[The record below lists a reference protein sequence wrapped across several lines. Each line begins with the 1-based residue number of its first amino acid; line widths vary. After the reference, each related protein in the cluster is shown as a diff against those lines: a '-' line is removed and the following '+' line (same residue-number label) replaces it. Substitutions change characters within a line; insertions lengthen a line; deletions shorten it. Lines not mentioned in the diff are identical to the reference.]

1 MGLSDL
7 PKFVPLEEAAN
18 RYEVDPQVLDRAVE
32 DNAIHAISVNGNVLV
47 NDEDVAVITVQ
58 MKKPKADG
66 DELISISEVA
76 RRLELPSRT
85 ISRWQ
90 ERGWL
95 PAIASGPRRA
105 KLVSWTRAQALGEI
119 REARGRQRLI
129 PRSKDFRRRTM
140 MS

>member
-18 RYEVDPQVLDRAVE
+18 RYNVDPQVLDCAVE
-32 DNAIHAISVNGNVLV
+32 DNAIRAISVNGTVLV
-47 NDEDVAVITVQ
+47 DDEDVAVITVQ
-58 MKKPKADG
+58 MKKPKASE
-66 DELISISEVA
+66 DELISINEAA

-85 ISRWQ
+85 VSRWQ

-105 KLVSWTRAQALGEI
+105 KLVSWKRAQALGEI

-129 PRSKDFRRRTM
+129 PRSKDLGRRKV

>member
-18 RYEVDPQVLDRAVE
+18 RYEVDPQVLDCAVE
-32 DNAIHAISVNGNVLV
+32 DNAIRAISVNGIVLV
-47 NDEDVAVITVQ
+47 DDEDVAVITVQ
-58 MKKPKADG
+58 MKKPKADE

-76 RRLELPSRT
+76 RRLELPSAT

-90 ERGWL
+90 ELGWL

-105 KLVSWTRAQALGEI
+105 KLVSWTRAQALSEI
-119 REARGRQRLI
+119 REARGRRRLI
-129 PRSKDFRRRTM
+129 PRSKDFRRRTA